1 MRKRDQEA
9 DAILDEVTS
18 RTEQF
23 IAMNEKKEAELEKQR
38 KTIEQFER
46 RQANDQLTP
55 DKQVV
60 RKLQDELELAQK
72 NYKALELEMND
83 ATQYMEQNNQL
94 ISELTSSNS
103 PEMQIQALMS
113 KLGCPLNCYQLLR
126 LETSFNTSTQV
137 LKEK

>member
-103 PEMQIQALMS
+103 PEMQIRALMS

>member
-103 PEMQIQALMS
+103 PEMQIRALMS

-126 LETSFNTSTQV
+126 LETSFNTNTQV